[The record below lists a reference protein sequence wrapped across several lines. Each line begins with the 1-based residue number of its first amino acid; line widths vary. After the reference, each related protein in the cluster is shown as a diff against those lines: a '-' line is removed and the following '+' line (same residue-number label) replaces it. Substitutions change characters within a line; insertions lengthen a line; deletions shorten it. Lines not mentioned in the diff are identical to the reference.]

1 MGSKTS
7 HRVVRAP
14 GEGRRR
20 ERLGASERRGR
31 RSRQLIEERA
41 LVEHA
46 RVAFGL
52 RLAST
57 SRVVGGVADLLA
69 DGGIRGVPPP
79 LRPASGQPWS
89 TLGNLRVSLTPW
101 IQGPR
106 GVDAPM
112 THDQRRSFGA
122 LLAGVHAVD
131 LPPSVQAALPR
142 EDHATATAAAATVR
156 ALAAQVRGPRD
167 PGGRSGRR
175 PVGARPD
182 PGLVVRVA
190 LHRGDPRGRRA
201 ARRPAP
207 CEAAA

>member
-1 MGSKTS
+1 M
-7 HRVVRAP
+7 
-14 GEGRRR
+14 
-20 ERLGASERRGR
+20 
-31 RSRQLIEERA
+31 
-41 LVEHA
+41 EHA

-57 SRVVGGVADLLA
+57 SRVVGGEDTAAVVLRATAVDGGSYALKLNASRGAAGLLVADLLA

-112 THDQRRSFGA
+112 THDQWRSFGA

-131 LPPSVQAALPR
+131 LPPSRAGG
-142 EDHATATAAAATVR
+142 AAA
-156 ALAAQVRGPRD
+156 
-167 PGGRSGRR
+167 
-175 PVGARPD
+175 
-182 PGLVVRVA
+182 
-190 LHRGDPRGRRA
+190 
-201 ARRPAP
+201 
-207 CEAAA
+207 